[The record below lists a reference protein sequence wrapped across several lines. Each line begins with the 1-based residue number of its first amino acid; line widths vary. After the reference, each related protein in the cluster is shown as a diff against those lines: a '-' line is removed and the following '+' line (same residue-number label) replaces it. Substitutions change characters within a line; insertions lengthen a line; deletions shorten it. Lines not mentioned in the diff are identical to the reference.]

1 MITTGKRVSFFDI
14 ISPFVKLSP
23 ESRSTLL
30 SHMRKEELPK
40 GHVLVPVGGICSSVY
55 YIEKGLTKRFYI
67 KDGKEVIEEFRCE
80 NSFACSMNGYI
91 TKKADGRQI
100 ELLENSIIWSLP
112 YVKLEELYDK
122 YHDIERLGRYLI
134 TQELVEMHRRIQ
146 DLQFITAQE
155 RYENFVQNHPTLL
168 QRVPLGM
175 ISSYLGITQE
185 TLSRIRAKVAF

>member
-1 MITTGKRVSFFDI
+1 MMKTSFFDT

-30 SHMRKEELPK
+30 SNMRKEELPK
-40 GHVLVPVGGICSSVY
+40 GHVLVHVGGICSSVY

-67 KDGKEVIEEFRCE
+67 KDGKEVIEEFRSE

-100 ELLENSIIWSLP
+100 ELLENSVIWSLP

-155 RYENFVQNHPTLL
+155 RYENFVQNHPTLM